1 MFDVIAHKE
10 GAKLLQ
16 KRFNLKEVEKYEV
29 REDVK
34 RKNPDF
40 SWVPGLDF
48 HRWTKTMIGT
58 VNKRDSLDIGC
69 VKIEIWDRIP

>member
-1 MFDVIAHKE
+1 MFDIIAHKE

-16 KRFNLKEVEKYEV
+16 KKFNRKEVEKYEGLEMLKEKT
-29 REDVK
+29 R
-34 RKNPDF
+34 PF

-58 VNKRDSLDIGC
+58 VNNKSDSLDIGR
-69 VKIEIWDRIP
+69 VKVEI

>member
-1 MFDVIAHKE
+1 
-10 GAKLLQ
+10 
-16 KRFNLKEVEKYEV
+16 LKEVEKYEKAKMLKEKT
-29 REDVK
+29 R
-34 RKNPDF
+34 PF

-69 VKIEIWDRIP
+69 VKIEI